1 MILRLLQRDHA
12 VHYAP
17 YWLPMALV
25 LGIFLSAVGR
35 DGIQPGWD
43 GDFFGPVMLTWVIM
57 TMFLA
62 FAQIFVR
69 STRFDMSLPV
79 SPRLMWAVRVIS
91 VTATSLVILTA
102 SVLVTIPLNVR
113 SGVPALPSSLLAFV
127 VELMS
132 VITLL
137 VAMIGGIRPT
147 ANRMPVGTGPIVS
160 AALAWTGCLLLLF
173 ALVALGP
180 AWSVVP
186 LAIAAALFART
197 WRLLSGPFSLPS
209 DDAKSSRRDS
219 PQPDSIDEGAA
230 PGGSRGTTV
239 TGVVFRTLYYHGL
252 SVVMAVFLVFFG
264 VYISGIYPD
273 DLSGPVFLLMLGP
286 MMPALVLWPLSR
298 LFRLDHL
305 PISRRRIFPFV
316 VVPVPAIVC
325 VSLAGALAFGHL
337 VGAHQ
342 PLNEVAAMCAGERRC
357 RFPVGYLEVAWDG
370 TAPTAQAPWGEEH
383 DAWSVRPIRGLS
395 AAIYAPFSIPD
406 GSSSR
411 YAAWQISRGIRAVY
425 GVDIDPA
432 RIDADYLSSD
442 GEGRPLF
449 DTAAALRDFPRL
461 RTRGWVETLPVEV
474 LLICVGW
481 FLLAALAIQGYFAS
495 GWRRSF
501 VVLARIMP
509 AFTPL
514 VLLVLLIWAG
524 EFGYTSSWKLTAFAD
539 ALLVRLAHS
548 IPGGVPGSWVA
559 AILATGVSYWVASY
573 TFAHAEAPP
582 RPSRELAAES

>member
-1 MILRLLQRDHA
+1 MILRLLRRDHA
-12 VHYAP
+12 IHYTP
-17 YWLPMALV
+17 YWFPVALV
-25 LGIFLSAVGR
+25 LGVFLSAVGR
-35 DGIQPGWD
+35 DGIHPGWD
-43 GDFFGPVMLTWVIM
+43 DEFFGPVMLTWVIM

-79 SPRLMWAVRVIS
+79 PPRLMWAVRVTS
-91 VTATSLVILTA
+91 VAATSLAILTV

-113 SGVPALPSSLLAFV
+113 SGVPALPANLLAFV
-127 VELMS
+127 FELMS
-132 VITLL
+132 AVTLL
-137 VAMIGGIRPT
+137 IALIGSIRPT

-186 LAIAAALFART
+186 LAIAAALFARA
-197 WRLLSGPFSLPS
+197 WWLLSGPFSLPS

-219 PQPDSIDEGAA
+219 PQPDSVDEGAA

-252 SVVMAVFLVFFG
+252 SIVMALFLVFFG
-264 VYISGIYPD
+264 VYISGVYPD
-273 DLSGPVFLLMLGP
+273 DLSGPVFILMLGP

-305 PISRRRIFPFV
+305 PISRSRIFPLV
-316 VVPVPAIVC
+316 VVPAPAIVC

-337 VGAHQ
+337 VGVNQ

-357 RFPVGYLEVAWDG
+357 QFPVGYLEIAWDG
-370 TAPTAQAPWGEEH
+370 KAPTVKAPWGEVH
-383 DAWSVRPIRGLS
+383 DSWSVRPVRSLS
-395 AAIYAPFSIPD
+395 PVLYSPFSIPD
-406 GSSSR
+406 DASSR
-411 YAAWQISRGIRAVY
+411 YAGWQISRGIQAVY
-425 GVDIDPA
+425 GVDVDPA
-432 RIDADYLSSD
+432 RIEADYLSSD
-442 GEGRPLF
+442 DAGRPVF
-449 DTAAALRDFPRL
+449 DTTAALYDLPPL
-461 RTRGWVETLPVEV
+461 RARGWVATLPVEV
-474 LLICVGW
+474 LLICAGW
-481 FLLAALAIQGYFAS
+481 FLLAALAIRGYFAS

-501 VVLARIMP
+501 VVVARIMP

-524 EFGYTSSWKLTAFAD
+524 EFGYTSSWKLTALAD
-539 ALLVRLAHS
+539 ALLAGLAHS
-548 IPGGVPGSWVA
+548 IPGGVLGSWVA

-573 TFAHAEAPP
+573 AFIRAEAPP
-582 RPSRELAAES
+582 RPSGEWAVES